1 MTSGRCSNGARR
13 LSERLALERLRIQYS
28 ERKEKRTVNTVTI
41 RIIFASAFGLTSL
54 VGALILELMGSP
66 CPPWLVALVGAA
78 SGYVF
83 GFVQANGITGKH

>member
-1 MTSGRCSNGARR
+1 M
-13 LSERLALERLRIQYS
+13 
-28 ERKEKRTVNTVTI
+28 NTVTI